1 MLCMRN
7 QVVEGHMIDFEIDR
21 IESES
26 DQKILGKEKLDT
38 KENEQIQ
45 HALVEENEHFGLE
58 MHAIEYF
65 SQSSEQFNL

>member
-7 QVVEGHMIDFEIDR
+7 QVVEGHIIDFEIDR

-26 DQKILGKEKLDT
+26 DRKIVSKKKLDT
-38 KENEQIQ
+38 KENEQIG
-45 HALVEENEHFGLE
+45 HAKVEENEHFGLE

-65 SQSSEQFNL
+65 SQSSD